1 MFDTGRMKRQ
11 GSQEY
16 LLQIIPFAP
25 EVNIY
30 LDPSVRK
37 KLELSSQGIRIA
49 PVYDV
54 KFDITK

>member
-1 MFDTGRMKRQ
+1 MKRQ

-37 KLELSSQGIRIA
+37 KLELSSQGVRSIRIA